1 MSTLAKGGKAL
12 FRTGATHHTRLFS
25 ATSVSQ
31 RSYYCAT
38 FVRHLSDSFIAELDY
53 DYTL

>member
-25 ATSVSQ
+25 AAPTS
-31 RSYYCAT
+31 RRGYYCAT
-38 FVRHLSDSFIAELDY
+38 FARHLSDSFIAELDY
-53 DYTL
+53 DYTP